1 MIVVAVVL
9 NWRDPDSTTLCI
21 ESLLR
26 EESISLIHVVD
37 NESRGQLA
45 DIVGERVRL
54 HEQQENLGFSR
65 GVNIGLREA
74 LADDEVDAVL
84 VINNDAVVT
93 EGAID
98 ELIAVLADDDRRIGL
113 VAPVI
118 LNPDGSVQSTGG
130 RFRALDAATSD
141 RVDGAAI
148 NYLTWACVLIPR
160 STLLQVGLLD
170 EAFFMYWEDVD
181 YGLRTLAS
189 GRTLRIA
196 PRATVVHA
204 LSKSHAKA
212 GPAIDRYSA
221 RGLVVLARKQS
232 RASVWIGA
240 AFRIALRL
248 VKRALA
254 RDGARVQAVVRG
266 VREGWAQPLV
276 GEPTGGQ

>member
-1 MIVVAVVL
+1 VIVVAVVL

-74 LADDEVDAVL
+74 
-84 VINNDAVVT
+84 
-93 EGAID
+93 
-98 ELIAVLADDDRRIGL
+98 LADDDRRIGL